1 MSWIGIDDTIGAM
14 LHCLT
19 SPDLRGPM
27 NITAPAPVTNAELM
41 QTLATVLHRPLL
53 PPLPATVL
61 RTIYGQM
68 ASEILLSG
76 CDVSTAKL
84 MASGYHFRHST
95 LEGLLRRQ
103 LSREL

>member
-1 MSWIGIDDTIGAM
+1 MSWIGIDDTISAM

-19 SPDLRGPM
+19 CADLRGPV
-27 NITAPAPVTNAELM
+27 NIAAPTPVTNTELM
-41 QTLATVLHRPLL
+41 QTLSTALHRPLF
-53 PPLPATVL
+53 PPVPATVL

-84 MASGYHFRHST
+84 TASGFRFRHST
-95 LEGLLRRQ
+95 LEGLVRRQ
-103 LSREL
+103 LSREA